1 MKTIILSFLIALCI
15 FTSVR
20 AQDLTPVDVL
30 IKQGLQVKMGELTGA
45 GSKFSVKNMEGLILP
60 EGVLLKSDLTGIV
73 VKNSADPK
81 ISDIVRIKVQD
92 QEIDA
97 SEFVGFVVK

>member
-1 MKTIILSFLIALCI
+1 MKTIILSLAIALSI
-15 FTSVR
+15 FASVR
-20 AQDLTPVDVL
+20 AADLTPVDAL
-30 IKQGLQVKMGELTGA
+30 IKQGMQVRMGELTGA
-45 GSKFSVKNMEGLILP
+45 GSKFSLQNLQGLVLP
-60 EGVLLKSDLTGIV
+60 EGVLLKSNCTGIV
-73 VKNSADPK
+73 VKNSVDPK